1 MASILLLHRD
11 PLVISRILNELIDFS
26 VSGVRSIYTVLNMT
40 GDPRYKLLI
49 AQKSVVEAWI
59 DCIEG
64 QRPAM
69 PVMVIGDDPKDDDW
83 SRRCRRNFVIGLTDR
98 RLLDYLAST
107 RPALRSFY

>member
-11 PLVISRILNELIDFS
+11 PLVISRLQNELSDFPML
-26 VSGVRSIYTVLNMT
+26 GVRSIYAVLNMIS
-40 GDPRYKLLI
+40 DPRYELLI
-49 AQKSVVEAWI
+49 AQKSLVEPWI
-59 DCIEG
+59 ECIEA

-69 PVMVIGDDPKDDDW
+69 PVMVFENAPVRDDW
-83 SRRCRRNFVIGLTDR
+83 SRRCFRNAVIGLTDR